1 MTTLIVARHGNTF
14 ESGEIP
20 RRVGARTDMNL
31 TAKGLEQGKNLGTH
45 FKSENLLP
53 QFIYTSRLKR
63 TIQTA
68 QEIMAASGLSLTP
81 QASDIFNEIDYG
93 PDENQTED
101 TVIARIGE
109 AAIKDWE
116 NHGTLPAGWSPDA
129 GSIIQNWK
137 RFAVQM
143 TTEHPNDTVLVVTS
157 NGIARFALNLAANG
171 SEFDLKLATGAYG
184 ILEHSPETGWTI
196 RGWNIR
202 P

>member
-45 FKSENLLP
+45 LKSENLLP
-53 QFIYTSRLKR
+53 QFIYTSHLKR

-68 QEIMAASGLSLTP
+68 QEIMTASGLSLTP

-93 PDENQTED
+93 PDENKTEED
-101 TVIARIGE
+101 VIARIG
-109 AAIKDWE
+109 ADAIKNWE
-116 NHGTLPAGWSPDA
+116 NQGTLPHGWSPDTNA
-129 GSIIQNWK
+129 IIENWK
-137 RFAVQM
+137 NFADHI
-143 TTEHPNDTVLVVTS
+143 TTNHPNDTVLVVTS
-157 NGIARFALNLAANG
+157 NGIARFALNLAPNG
-171 SEFDLKLATGAYG
+171 SDFDLKLATGAYG
-184 ILEHSPETGWTI
+184 ILEHSPQTGWVI
-196 RGWNIR
+196 REWNIR